1 MNHVK
6 TSTNFFCI
14 IYTFNKTICFF
25 FTFKLKPKRTKK
37 KNKNNKKVG
46 RFYWATMANARP
58 LKRPC
63 LGDQP
68 STSTRQVQ
76 PNNCGVKWPM
86 LRIHTLQ
93 CALNE
98 YYVEKESR
106 ENGKRAEC
114 GAVIALNYLLLKNGV
129 NDTLYVLQRTLTH
142 DFSHHICQSAPL
154 VDRDGTDVLR
164 LVCLPDGEIMLDA
177 RLQVKDLQ
185 KKSALHFNNLSYVPA
200 AIMRISKRMNIN
212 METEMGTFKKY
223 ISPNII
229 IVTPDDASA
238 PSTTT
243 IDDLQFLTNHLPGFD
258 GTTVSHL
265 TFSWAD
271 VEPGEKYI
279 NKWLQKQDNKPTP
292 TQQKK
297 VQYGRGKVQTDL
309 MEMLQRYVR
318 FCPPLIVPSIDAT
331 KKTNPFTILEK
342 QFATADIAP
351 GLGKTRLA
359 FKACMWMLEMANSDT
374 NLQCMIVMGSNNVE
388 QYTREAAA
396 VGVSLDDIQIIRHR
410 EDKITSKKILLLS
423 PYVALTTNFEK
434 VNLLFTI
441 IDEAHKYHT
450 ANGANIDRKSM
461 YRSHLIEILSKHTK
475 YGMLMTGTP
484 LHGQRFDKNRMVC
497 VSMKTA
503 ADMGI
508 GMLPEIGVLV
518 LPRHNNIRHR
528 LFFWHVVAKRKQFL
542 YDNAMIR
549 VNNINAAELMANRL
563 VSQNIPVCRYFD
575 KYREEFPTHK
585 KHKIIITVNACN
597 GNVDIPS
604 CCHVID
610 LDQMDAATCGLTQL
624 MTRSCR
630 IAYWK
635 LLARFTMVQFTDQ
648 SAADYVWPAIGG
660 FASRAGLDVRKLP
673 LYFVPLADINVKDI
687 IDEYNVKH
695 VESRQPPSDMRAF
708 EELENGT
715 IDTTINYTQVQVFV
729 DKIAAEIRMTEDEK
743 EQECLLA
750 AKLRKQQILTNK
762 KGKQEAKEDKKTKQL
777 SDLEKL
783 EQFAENQKM
792 PSQSKQVPQ
801 EEQRLAMKWAT
812 IKFRPDSSNHT
823 LIMAEPT
830 DYRCLKTLLKQ
841 HETNKGKNT
850 PDFKVDIL
858 ALENVLKD
866 KVVSLLAYKAHNKV
880 RNVQRLRGLLGYL
893 CNNAWP
899 NQRTHTVYGSYA
911 KCLKDLSKQCNA
923 DRIYINAFKEHLPES
938 VRTALQMDR
947 WNDKGTWP

>member
-1 MNHVK
+1 M
-6 TSTNFFCI
+6 
-14 IYTFNKTICFF
+14 YTFNKTICFF

-37 KNKNNKKVG
+37 KNKNNKKNKQVG

-76 PNNCGVKWPM
+76 PNNCGVKWHI
-86 LRIHTLQ
+86 LRTHTLQ

-129 NDTLYVLQRTLTH
+129 NNTLYVLQRTLTH

-243 IDDLQFLTNHLPGFD
+243 IDDLQFLTNNLPGFD

-279 NKWLQKQDNKPTP
+279 NKWLQEQDNKPTP
-292 TQQKK
+292 AQQKK
-297 VQYGRGKVQTDL
+297 VQDGRGKVLTDL
-309 MEMLQRYVR
+309 KEMLQRYVR
-318 FCPPLIVPSIDAT
+318 FCPPLIVPRVDAT
-331 KKTNPFTILEK
+331 KKTNPFAVLEK
-342 QFATADIAP
+342 QFANVDIAP

-359 FKACMWMLEMANSDT
+359 FKACLWMLAMANGDT

-388 QYTREAAA
+388 QYMREAAA
-396 VGVSLDDIQIIRHR
+396 VGVSVDDIQIIKHR

-423 PYVALTTNFEK
+423 PYVALTTNFNN

-508 GMLPEIGVLV
+508 GMLPEVGVLV
-518 LPRHNNIRHR
+518 LPRHNGLRHR
-528 LFFWHVVAKRKQFL
+528 IFFRHVVAKRKQFL

-549 VNNINAAELMANRL
+549 VNNIKAAELMANRL
-563 VSQNIPVCRYFD
+563 VSQKIPVCRYFD

-585 KHKIIITVNACN
+585 RHKIIITVNACN

-648 SAADYVWPAIGG
+648 SAADYVWPAVGG

-673 LYFVPLADINVKDI
+673 LSFVPLADINVDNI

-695 VESRQPPSDMRAF
+695 VETRQPPSDMRAF
-708 EELENGT
+708 EELENCT
-715 IDTTINYTQVQVFV
+715 IDTTKNYTQVQVFV

-743 EQECLLA
+743 EQARLLA
-750 AKLRKQQILTNK
+750 VELRKQQTLTNK
-762 KGKQEAKEDKKTKQL
+762 KGKHETKETKKTQQL
-777 SDLEKL
+777 SDLKQLELGAEKK
-783 EQFAENQKM
+783 EM
-792 PSQSKQVPQ
+792 PSQSKRAPP
-801 EEQRLAMKWAT
+801 EERNLAQKWRH
-812 IKFRPDSSNHT
+812 IQHRPDSSDYK
-823 LIMAEPT
+823 LIMAENSKYP
-830 DYRCLKTLLKQ
+830 CLRELLKQ
-841 HETNKGKNT
+841 HDAKPKRGTKT
-850 PDFKVDIL
+850 PDGDIKVDIP
-858 ALENVLKD
+858 ALENALG
-866 KVVSLLAYKAHNKV
+866 KVVVSSPAYKAHSDLNDG
-880 RNVQRLRGLLGYL
+880 QRVIGLLGYL
-893 CNNAWP
+893 CNNENAYP
-899 NQRTHTVYGSYA
+899 KRSHTKYGMYA
-911 KCLKDLSKQCNA
+911 MSLKGTSNNCKA
-923 DRIYINAFKEHLPES
+923 DRMYINAFKEHLPES
-938 VRTALQMDR
+938 VRVALKMDR
-947 WNDKGTWP
+947 WNNDGTWP